1 MNEMVSIQ
9 GKSEGMGR
17 IATERGEHL
26 FLITIDRAEKYN
38 GFTPKMCLELAE
50 AYHEYEAD
58 PTLRCAVLSAE
69 GDNFT
74 AGLQLGEFDIT
85 EPDFFPRELVDPLNL
100 REPFR
105 KKPVIA
111 AVKGICFTIGIEL
124 MLAADI
130 VIAEADTRFGQ
141 IEVKRGLMAFGGA
154 TMRFVERAGWGN
166 AMSLL
171 LTGDEFDATTA
182 SRMGFV
188 QEIVDKGQGRVRA
201 MELARTIARQAPL
214 AVQATRANAAIYE
227 REGPAAAVAAFDC
240 QLKEIA
246 ATEDFAEGVQSFIE
260 RRDAVF
266 IGR

>member
-17 IATERGEHL
+17 IATERREHL

-111 AVKGICFTIGIEL
+111 AVKGICFT
-124 MLAADI
+124 
-130 VIAEADTRFGQ
+130 
-141 IEVKRGLMAFGGA
+141 
-154 TMRFVERAGWGN
+154 
-166 AMSLL
+166 
-171 LTGDEFDATTA
+171 
-182 SRMGFV
+182 
-188 QEIVDKGQGRVRA
+188 
-201 MELARTIARQAPL
+201 
-214 AVQATRANAAIYE
+214 
-227 REGPAAAVAAFDC
+227 
-240 QLKEIA
+240 
-246 ATEDFAEGVQSFIE
+246 
-260 RRDAVF
+260 
-266 IGR
+266 